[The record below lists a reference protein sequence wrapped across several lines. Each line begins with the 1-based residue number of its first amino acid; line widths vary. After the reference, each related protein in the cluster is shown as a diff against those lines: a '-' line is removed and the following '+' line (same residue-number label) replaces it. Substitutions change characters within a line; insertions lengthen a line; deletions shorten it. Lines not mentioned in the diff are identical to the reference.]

1 MVVCR
6 LNKGFQKMARVS
18 VGIEFVTIG
27 QSGEAGQSSTNNLIL
42 NAIQPQPFNRFPG
55 ALC

>member
-27 QSGEAGQSSTNNLIL
+27 QPGEAGQSSTNNLIL
-42 NAIQPQPFNRFPG
+42 NAIQPQPFNRIPG